1 MLDNV
6 KTCTC
11 CNIKFLKTEEYF
23 FKKVIKQQNKNGI
36 GIYHLFRSICKS
48 CNNKKTELNRIK
60 KRCLEMN
67 CNVSEYEEKWK
78 EQYSKTRTKD
88 RSAKSQLTINQ
99 YSRFLKSGLKEVNLF
114 KDKIEKSKIER
125 NKRIS
130 EISKNKRKYFTD
142 EDKRI
147 ALRGYAKNECK
158 RLTDSY
164 VANVVMRKPI
174 KELSKEIIEI
184 KRIIIQLKRELW
196 KIEI

>member
-1 MLDNV
+1 MLDNI

-11 CNIKFLKTEEYF
+11 CNISFSKTKDYF
-23 FKKVIKQQNKNGI
+23 FVKKIKQQNKSGLA
-36 GIYHLFRSICKS
+36 IYYSFKSICKK
-48 CNNKKTELNRIK
+48 CHGKKGEENRIK

-67 CNVSEYEEKWK
+67 CNVSDYEEKWK
-78 EQYSKTRTKD
+78 EQYSKTRTKNGL
-88 RSAKSQLTINQ
+88 AKSQLTINQ

-114 KDKIEKSKIER
+114 KDKTEKSKIER
-125 NKRIS
+125 DKRIS

-147 ALRGYAKNECK
+147 ALRGYAKNERE

-164 VANVVMRKPI
+164 IANVVMKKPI
-174 KELSKEIIEI
+174 KELSKEIIET